1 MTRNFSMK
9 YKKCFYLNNA
19 VLMLLITLLLN
30 ISVYA
35 AEQEVSSAG
44 FTYNINYPDSQISK
58 NGYLDLLLK
67 PSQKQSVNLTVSNPS
82 DEEVNI
88 DINIEGAKTNKN
100 GVIEYS
106 PNDIPMD
113 KSLKYHF
120 EKVVSGPATVK
131 LKPKETKDIEFE
143 IAMPNEEFDGI
154 LVGGVSLIRSLEDDN
169 KVTEKGTQIKNRY
182 RYVVP
187 IVLRNNRKDIV
198 PKLELQKVYPEQLNA
213 KNTIYVDFSNINAV
227 FFDSMSVEVQISEK
241 GKKTVLY
248 QTKKTDMRMA
258 PNTLI
263 QFPVS
268 MQGEKMVPGDYT
280 AKIQVKGSKGIIEKW
295 TQDFK
300 ITKEQADKYN
310 ERDIGLYEEKTIN
323 WKLIIVIVVSIFLLI
338 LIVYFI
344 ISKLKQRKKEYEKSL
359 SKKKNKKRNK

>member
-1 MTRNFSMK
+1 MK
-9 YKKCFYLNNA
+9 YKKIFYLINA
-19 VLMLLITLLLN
+19 ISMILITLLLAISSEAVEKN
-30 ISVYA
+30 I
-35 AEQEVSSAG
+35 SSAG
-44 FTYNINYPDSQISK
+44 FTYSINYPDSQISK

-67 PSQKQSVNLTVSNPS
+67 PGKEESVSLTLSNPS

-100 GVIEYS
+100 GVIEYA

-113 KSLKYHF
+113 KSLKYPF
-120 EKVVSGPATVK
+120 EKVISGPTNVK
-131 LKPKETKDIEFE
+131 LKPKETKDIEYK
-143 IAMPNEEFDGI
+143 ITMPTEGFDGI
-154 LVGGVSLIRSLEDDN
+154 IVGGISLIRSSKDDS
-169 KVTEKGTQIKNRY
+169 KTTEKGTQIKNRY

-187 IVLRNNRKDIV
+187 IVLRNNKKEII

-241 GKKTVLY
+241 GKETVLY

-280 AKIQVKGSKGIIEKW
+280 AKIQVKGSKGIIENW
-295 TQDFK
+295 TEDFK

-323 WKLIIVIVVSIFLLI
+323 WKLIIVIVVGTLLLI
-338 LIVYFI
+338 VITYFI
-344 ISKLKQRKKEYEKSL
+344 ISKLNQRKRESKKSS